1 MTASSW
7 PPPEARRRVRRAL
20 YLYRRSIRAA
30 LVGVAVAAGLAVLAP
45 AQPPG
50 RSVVVAATELAAGRV
65 LGRGDLAVVRYP
77 PDRVPDGSYAQPDDL
92 VGRTLAA
99 AVRKAEPMTDVR
111 IAGGAAL
118 AGSSGLVEVAV
129 RLADAGA
136 AALVRPGDLVDVLA
150 AASQP
155 AYDGLGPAPSSA
167 PGSDG
172 SAQTDPGL
180 AEVVATQAR
189 VLAVPTAADPGGGGS
204 EGALVVLAVTPTTA
218 RVLAA
223 AEATAR
229 LSVLIRPGT
238 TRP

>member
-1 MTASSW
+1 
-7 PPPEARRRVRRAL
+7 AL

-65 LGRGDLAVVRYP
+65 LGPGDLAVVRYP

-111 IAGGAAL
+111 ISGAAAL

-136 AALVRPGDLVDVLA
+136 AVLVRPGDLVDVLA

-155 AYDGLGPAPSSA
+155 SYDGLGPDPSSA
-167 PGSDG
+167 PSSDG

-189 VLAVPTAADPGGGGS
+189 VLAVPTAPDPGGGS